1 MSDSMEAVV
10 FDAFGGPEVL
20 RVAPRPMPE
29 AGPGEVVVRVAAST
43 VNPTDL
49 MMRNGTQAPMMQGL
63 IPPFTAGMEFSG
75 HVHAAGA
82 GVGLPVGAPVI
93 GVVNPRR
100 PAGGAQAQFVVVPAA
115 SVAVVGP
122 GVDLVAAATVPMN
135 ALTAAMSIE
144 MLGLT
149 AGQSVLVTGGAGM
162 LGGSAIQ
169 LAHRAGLRVLA
180 NANPADA
187 GMLRGFGADHVLP
200 RDEGLAEALRALAP
214 EGVDGL
220 IDGAL
225 IGNEVSHL
233 VRDGAVAVSL
243 RKSHPIHDP
252 RLRCTVVSVIE
263 GMERTDLLAAIAG
276 DLSDGRLRPRV
287 AEGGRFDFREAV
299 AANRMAEASRV
310 RGRVVLVF
318 GPEGRA

>member
-1 MSDSMEAVV
+1 MSDNMEAVV
-10 FDAFGGPEVL
+10 FDEFGGPEVL
-20 RVAPRPMPE
+20 RLGPRAMPE

-63 IPPFTAGMEFSG
+63 VPPFTPGMEFSG
-75 HVHAAGA
+75 HVHALGED
-82 GVGLPVGAPVI
+82 VSLPVGAPVI

-100 PAGGAQAQFVVVPAA
+100 PEGGAQARYVAVPAG
-115 SVAVVGP
+115 SVAVVDP
-122 GVDLVAAATVPMN
+122 AVDLIAAATVPMN

-180 NANPADA
+180 NASPGDA
-187 GMLRGFGADHVLP
+187 ELLRDFGADHVLP
-200 RDEGLAEALRALAP
+200 RDEGLAEALRAVAP
-214 EGVDGL
+214 DGVDGL

-263 GMERTDLLAAIAG
+263 GMERSDLLAAIAE
-276 DLSDGRLRPRV
+276 DLSQGRLRPRV
-287 AEGGRFDFREAV
+287 AEGGRFDLAEVV
-299 AANRMAEASRV
+299 AANRMAEISRA
-310 RGRVVLVF
+310 RGRVVLVLDA
-318 GPEGRA
+318 ERRA